1 MKEQLHHRFTDEEV
15 RELFIRYINK
25 EIPAHYIQTLLD
37 IRRRRFFELLKALR
51 DNPDAF
57 TLLPKNRERRRR
69 IDIEIEKNITKELIE
84 EKRLIDDPEIPIRN
98 YNYSY
103 IRSELLRK
111 YDQSV
116 SVPTIIDRAK
126 KLGYYQEHKK
136 QKHHDREV
144 LTRYSGEL
152 IQHDSS
158 HHKFAPNSQEKW
170 YLITSLDD
178 HSRFMLY
185 ADLVPRETTW
195 THILALKEVIQNFG
209 IPYAYYVDCHSIFR
223 FVQGRDS
230 LHYKHSIFTDDVDPQ
245 WKQVTRDLKIKVT
258 YALSPQAKGK
268 IERPY
273 QWLQD
278 HLVRRCSQDSI
289 TDIEDARE
297 ILREEVQHYNYHQVH
312 STIGCTPSA
321 AFEKANEE
329 HKSLFRSFLLPPQKT
344 LDDIFCLHF
353 TRRVDAYHRIS
364 LNNLQFQVHKA
375 PLREEVDIHAVPDK
389 SKDYTLL
396 RIWYKDILCDEY
408 RVLSSDLVHF

>member
-51 DNPDAF
+51 DNPDTF

-69 IDIEIEKNITKELIE
+69 IDPEIEKHITKELIE

-103 IRSELLRK
+103 IQSELSRK

-126 KLGYYQEHKK
+126 KSGYYQEHKE

-185 ADLVPRETTW
+185 ADLVP
-195 THILALKEVIQNFG
+195 
-209 IPYAYYVDCHSIFR
+209 YAYYVDCHSIFR

-230 LHYKHSIFTDDVDPQ
+230 LYYKHSIFTYDVDP
-245 WKQVTRDLKIKVT
+245 
-258 YALSPQAKGK
+258 P
-268 IERPY
+268 
-273 QWLQD
+273 
-278 HLVRRCSQDSI
+278 I
-289 TDIEDARE
+289 T
-297 ILREEVQHYNYHQVH
+297 
-312 STIGCTPSA
+312 
-321 AFEKANEE
+321 
-329 HKSLFRSFLLPPQKT
+329 
-344 LDDIFCLHF
+344 
-353 TRRVDAYHRIS
+353 
-364 LNNLQFQVHKA
+364 
-375 PLREEVDIHAVPDK
+375 
-389 SKDYTLL
+389 
-396 RIWYKDILCDEY
+396 
-408 RVLSSDLVHF
+408 

>member
-37 IRRRRFFELLKALR
+37 IRRRRFFELLKAFR
-51 DNPDAF
+51 DNPDTF

-69 IDIEIEKNITKELIE
+69 IDTEIEKNITKELIE

-158 HHKFAPNSQEKW
+158 HHKFAPHSQEKW

-230 LHYKHSIFTDDVDPQ
+230 LYYKHSIFTYDVDP
-245 WKQVTRDLKIKVT
+245 
-258 YALSPQAKGK
+258 P
-268 IERPY
+268 
-273 QWLQD
+273 
-278 HLVRRCSQDSI
+278 I
-289 TDIEDARE
+289 T
-297 ILREEVQHYNYHQVH
+297 
-312 STIGCTPSA
+312 
-321 AFEKANEE
+321 
-329 HKSLFRSFLLPPQKT
+329 
-344 LDDIFCLHF
+344 
-353 TRRVDAYHRIS
+353 
-364 LNNLQFQVHKA
+364 
-375 PLREEVDIHAVPDK
+375 
-389 SKDYTLL
+389 
-396 RIWYKDILCDEY
+396 
-408 RVLSSDLVHF
+408 